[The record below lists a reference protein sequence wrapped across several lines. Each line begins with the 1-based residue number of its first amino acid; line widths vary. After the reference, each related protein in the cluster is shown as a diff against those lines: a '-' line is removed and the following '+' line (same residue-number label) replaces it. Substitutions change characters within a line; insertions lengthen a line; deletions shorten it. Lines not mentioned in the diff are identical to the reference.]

1 MGTVLRVDGFSVV
14 VRTRDHEPPHVHVL
28 CSGDEEEV
36 VIDLLPVGVR
46 ELKGMKARHVVEAV
60 EIVED
65 AVEFLIECWREIHE
79 QD

>member
-36 VIDLLPVGVR
+36 VVDLLPVGVR
-46 ELKGMKARHVVEAV
+46 ELRGMRAKHVVQAV

-65 AVEFLIECWREIHE
+65 AAEFLIECWREIHE
-79 QD
+79 E